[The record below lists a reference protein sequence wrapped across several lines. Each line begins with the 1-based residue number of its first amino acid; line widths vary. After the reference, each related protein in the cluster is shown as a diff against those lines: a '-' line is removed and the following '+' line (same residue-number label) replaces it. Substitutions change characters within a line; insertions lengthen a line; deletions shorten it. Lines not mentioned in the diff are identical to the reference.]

1 VVTVR
6 AHRTVVHYF
15 DSIIQNIGRNVS
27 DLDQLTQSLARNLKR
42 WRGERGFTLDAL
54 AARAGVSRGMII
66 QIEQARTNPSVGTT
80 VKLADALGVS
90 ITTLLDHEQGP
101 RVRLVPEDQAV
112 RMWSTEAGSSTTLL
126 VGAEARGPI
135 ELWSLQLMPGDSS
148 DSDPHPEGTVE
159 LLHVTAGE
167 LTLVVDG
174 EAHMVPAG
182 TSATFEAHVPHAY
195 RNDGSEPAGLTMAVS
210 IPPVRR
216 QGK

>member
-1 VVTVR
+1 M
-6 AHRTVVHYF
+6 
-15 DSIIQNIGRNVS
+15 S

-42 WRGERGFTLDAL
+42 WRNERGFTLDAL

-101 RVRLVPEDQAV
+101 QVRIVPPDQAV
-112 RMWSTEAGSSTTLL
+112 RMWSTPAGSSTTLL
-126 VGAEARGPI
+126 VGAEARGPL
-135 ELWSLQLMPGDSS
+135 ELWSWTLMPGDASA
-148 DSDPHPEGTVE
+148 SDPHPEGTTE
-159 LLHVTAGE
+159 LLHVTAGT

-174 EAHMVPAG
+174 QEHRIPAG
-182 TSATFEAHVPHAY
+182 SSAVFEAGAPHAY
-195 RNDGSEPAGLTMAVS
+195 RNDGAEPATLTMAVS

-216 QGK
+216 AAPPTR

>member
-1 VVTVR
+1 M
-6 AHRTVVHYF
+6 
-15 DSIIQNIGRNVS
+15 S

-90 ITTLLDHEQGP
+90 ITTLLDYEQGSH
-101 RVRLVPEDQAV
+101 VRIVPEDQAV
-112 RMWSTEAGSSTTLL
+112 RMWSTEAGSWTRLL
-126 VGAEARGPI
+126 VGTESRGPF
-135 ELWSLQLMPGDSS
+135 ELWSWRIMPGDVSS
-148 DSDPHPEGTVE
+148 SDPHPAGTVE

-174 EAHMVPAG
+174 EPHTVPAG
-182 TSATFEAHVPHAY
+182 TSATFESNVEHIY
-195 RNDGSEPAGLTMAVS
+195 RNDGAAPVEMTMAVS
-210 IPPVRR
+210 IPPAR
-216 QGK
+216 